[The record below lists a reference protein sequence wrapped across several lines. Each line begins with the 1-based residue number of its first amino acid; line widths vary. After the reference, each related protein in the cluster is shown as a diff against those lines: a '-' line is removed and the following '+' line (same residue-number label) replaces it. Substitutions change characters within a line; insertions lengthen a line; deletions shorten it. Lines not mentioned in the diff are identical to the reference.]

1 MSSPSKK
8 PPPDSVGNVLGR
20 MAQLRVTAHH
30 MACDVPVSDDAPA
43 KKGKERFALPKDYDK
58 RLKAA
63 LKKLEPEFKKLERR
77 LKKCPKPTV
86 TATKAK
92 PKPKPKKQRAT
103 TRPDTTMKPVNGA
116 KRPTGVLASVLDG
129 DDSAGPLSREGAL
142 TEGVKQ
148 DSNDLLN
155 FMQSK
160 LD

>member
-1 MSSPSKK
+1 
-8 PPPDSVGNVLGR
+8 

-30 MACDVPVSDDAPA
+30 MACDVPVSDDGPA

-77 LKKCPKPTV
+77 LKKCPKPKALEARKPTV
-86 TATKAK
+86 KAK
-92 PKPKPKKQRAT
+92 PKQRAKSS
-103 TRPDTTMKPVNGA
+103 RPDTTMKPVNGT
-116 KRPTGVLASVLDG
+116 KPKGVLASVLDG
-129 DDSAGPLSREGAL
+129 DDNSGPLSREAAL

-148 DSNDLLN
+148 ESDNADLLN
-155 FMQSK
+155 FMQST